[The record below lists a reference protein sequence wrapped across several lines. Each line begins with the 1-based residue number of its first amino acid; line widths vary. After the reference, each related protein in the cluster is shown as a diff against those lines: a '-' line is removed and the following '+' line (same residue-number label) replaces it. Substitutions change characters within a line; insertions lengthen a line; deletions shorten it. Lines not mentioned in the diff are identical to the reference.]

1 MILNPESEQKVFH
14 CDFCASSR
22 EHWREVMLLGVST
35 IYLPPLGLVG
45 QLLDQMVPGQ
55 KPKPPMPKR
64 DTGYRPIGLAE
75 RPPRLADVLIGA
87 LD

>member
-14 CDFCASSR
+14 CDFFASSR

-35 IYLPPLGLVG
+35 IYLPPL

-55 KPKPPMPKR
+55 KPKPPNAQAR
-64 DTGYRPIGLAE
+64 YWLSSYRPGRAAPSIG
-75 RPPRLADVLIGA
+75 
-87 LD
+87 